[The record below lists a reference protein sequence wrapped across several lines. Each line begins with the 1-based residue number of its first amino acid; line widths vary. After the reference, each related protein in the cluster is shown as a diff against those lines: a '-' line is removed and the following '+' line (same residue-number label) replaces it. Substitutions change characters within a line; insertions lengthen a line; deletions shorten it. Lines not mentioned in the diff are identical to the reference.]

1 MILKGNIVSTFSAD
15 YTLIPTKPNPDP
27 MKSII
32 LSVLG
37 TLFFLTGSSQ
47 IQIQGSYLN
56 VSRPSGGP
64 VMTGDIL
71 EMRAVI
77 SVPSGTTITS
87 LYFQDA
93 VPAGTSFVFGSLK
106 TVTNEGVVDPAIPNT
121 GNYTDKSG
129 DDRGVQSGGV
139 IVIYMGDNATISLGG
154 KVVGGTTTPVFY
166 SNATIM
172 MAAYQV
178 KVTAAIGSTIT
189 TAGAFHYNNN
199 TTANLP
205 ANHIVVSNAY
215 SCSSQDPTNTI
226 SAESGGTFGSGTS
239 LNRSASSSV
248 TGYTYT
254 AIGANSPVDGDY
266 SVVKNTSYNSYS
278 GSSPSSSNKVFG
290 VWDVIGDHTGTSNGT
305 GNPPPA
311 SGTSSGYMLAIN
323 ATFAPATVFTISAN
337 SLLPNS
343 TYTVS
348 LWVRNICPQCSANA
362 ATGGSGTTPGVSPN
376 LAINI
381 NGNNYYS
388 TGNIGYTGQWVQKS
402 FTFVNG
408 SSTSATIDIK
418 NNAPGGGGND
428 YVLDDISM
436 KQCLVVLPLGL
447 LSFSGRS
454 TAQGILLGWQLS
466 PWQGLHSF
474 TIERSTDGT
483 RFLPVGYQ
491 QAYPDSGTYQYT
503 DALLPSSGSTLYYRI
518 RMDDNDGTSQY
529 SNIVVLRTGD
539 DYPDMLT
546 TRLSPNPARTAT
558 TLAIWSAHGGSADIT
573 LWSPAGT
580 MIQSRKTTISRGT
593 TTVSLDIPARLPTGI
608 YIVRTTTGTESAV
621 SRLVVE

>member
-1 MILKGNIVSTFSAD
+1 
-15 YTLIPTKPNPDP
+15 

-37 TLFFLTGSSQ
+37 ALFFLPAISQ

-56 VSRPSGGP
+56 ISRPNGGP
-64 VMTGDIL
+64 ILTGDTL

-77 SVPSGTTITS
+77 SVPSGTTINK
-87 LYFQDA
+87 LYFLDH
-93 VPAGTSFVFGSLK
+93 VPTGTFFITGSLK

-129 DDRGVQSGGV
+129 DDRGVQSGGT
-139 IVIYMGDNATISLGG
+139 IVIYMGDNATASVGG

-172 MAAYQV
+172 MAAYWVQV
-178 KVTAAIGSTIT
+178 KATTGSTIA
-189 TAGAFHYNNN
+189 TAGSFNYNSG
-199 TTANLP
+199 TTVNLP
-205 ANHIVVSNAY
+205 TNNLVVSNFY
-215 SCSSQDPTNTI
+215 SCTSQNPTNTI

-239 LNRSASSSV
+239 PNRTASASV

-278 GSSPSSSNKVFG
+278 GSSPTSSNKVFG
-290 VWDVIGDHTGTSNGT
+290 VWDVIGDHTGSSNGT

-311 SGTSSGYMLAIN
+311 SGTSAGYMLAIN

-348 LWVRNICPQCSANA
+348 LWMRNICPQCSANA
-362 ATGGSGTTPGVSPN
+362 ATGGSASTPGVSPN

-388 TGNIGYTGQWVQKS
+388 TGNITYTGQWVQKS

-408 SSTSATIDIK
+408 ASTSATIDIR

-428 YVLDDISM
+428 YVLDDVSM
-436 KQCLVVLPLGL
+436 QQCLVVLPLGL
-447 LSFSGRS
+447 QSFTGRTTS
-454 TAQGILLGWQLS
+454 QGILLNWQLS
-466 PWQGLHSF
+466 PWQGLNTF
-474 TIERSTDGT
+474 IIERSTDGT
-483 RFLPVGYQ
+483 NFIPVGRQEAYIDSTSYQ
-491 QAYPDSGTYQYT
+491 FI

-518 RMDDNDGTSQY
+518 RLDENDGTSQY
-529 SNIVVLRTGD
+529 SNIVVMRTGD
-539 DYPDMLT
+539 SSPDILT
-546 TRLSPNPARTAT
+546 TRLSPNPARTST

-573 LWSPAGT
+573 LWSPSGA
-580 MIQSRKTTISRGT
+580 MIQSRKATISRGT
-593 TTVSLDIPARLPTGI
+593 TAISLDLPAHLPTGI
-608 YIVRTTTGTESAV
+608 YIVRTTTGSESAV
-621 SRLVVE
+621 SRLVIE